1 MVTGYSFGVTSADQV
16 PDDRFTPRC
25 QADYDRL
32 EQIARARPGADV
44 WLDVRAVELYLH
56 LSRRTIYRL
65 VKKGVFPCA
74 RIGRQIRINKRVI
87 DEVLGAGQGRPA

>member
-1 MVTGYSFGVTSADQV
+1 MGNTRYSFGVSGTPQA

-32 EQIARARPGADV
+32 EQIAKARPGTDV
-44 WLDVRAVELYLH
+44 WMDVRAVELYLH

-65 VKKGVFPCA
+65 VKQGVFPCA
-74 RIGRQIRINKRVI
+74 RIGRQIRINKRAI
-87 DEVLGAGQGRPA
+87 DDVLSGR

>member
-1 MVTGYSFGVTSADQV
+1 MGTTRYNFGVSSAHEI

-32 EQIARARPGADV
+32 DQIAKARPGADL
-44 WLDVRAVELYLH
+44 WLDVRGVELYLH

-65 VKKGVFPCA
+65 VKQGVFPCA
-74 RIGRQIRINKRVI
+74 RIGRQIRINKRII
-87 DEVLGAGQGRPA
+87 DEVLSGR